1 MDFKDTIKARRKELG
16 LTLEEVGQIVGVSK
30 TTIQRWESG
39 EIKNQRRDKIVKLAQ
54 ALQTTPAQL
63 MGWAETDT
71 DLSSS
76 LPQSNPN
83 VNGQLENLFHEIQQL
98 PPDQQK
104 NFLKM
109 MRAALYFFLSKK
121 KTKIVNKSLLLIIS
135 QYRKN

>member
-104 NFLKM
+104 TFLKM
-109 MRAALYFFLSKK
+109 MRAALILFLEQEEDENS
-121 KTKIVNKSLLLIIS
+121 
-135 QYRKN
+135 

>member
-109 MRAALYFFLSKK
+109 MRAALILFLEQEEDENS
-121 KTKIVNKSLLLIIS
+121 
-135 QYRKN
+135 

>member
-104 NFLKM
+104 
-109 MRAALYFFLSKK
+109 RR
-121 KTKIVNKSLLLIIS
+121 
-135 QYRKN
+135 RK